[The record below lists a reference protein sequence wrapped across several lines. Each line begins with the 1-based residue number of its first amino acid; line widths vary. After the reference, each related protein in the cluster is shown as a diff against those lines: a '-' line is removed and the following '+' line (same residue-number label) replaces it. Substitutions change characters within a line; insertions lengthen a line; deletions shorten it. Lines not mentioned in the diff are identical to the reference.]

1 MNKMMGRK
9 DDLSGGGGHSC
20 KFVHWS
26 TPWLLGFRWGTC
38 FEIKCPRGLYR
49 GVSGIA
55 YYKHHTV
62 RARNKCKPH
71 VHGNISRGPEQAKQL
86 SVSSHLRSSHRH
98 CVCMHSCSAQP
109 GTGLYTQVN
118 LSNCIVY
125 DM

>member
-1 MNKMMGRK
+1 MTCRG
-9 DDLSGGGGHSC
+9 GGGGHSC

-26 TPWLLGFRWGTC
+26 TPRLLGFRWGTC

-86 SVSSHLRSSHRH
+86 SVSSHLALIGTVYA
-98 CVCMHSCSAQP
+98 CIAALHSPAQ
-109 GTGLYTQVN
+109 
-118 LSNCIVY
+118 VY
-125 DM
+125 IPKST